1 MSSIVTLGENKLE
14 PYCNDNREAISMFLR
29 CKYNI
34 NETDNEIPLNG
45 NMFLTCHNFIMF
57 SRY

>member
-29 CKYNI
+29 CKYDI
-34 NETDNEIPLNG
+34 IEIDNEITLNG
-45 NMFLTCHNFIMF
+45 NMVFNL
-57 SRY
+57 S